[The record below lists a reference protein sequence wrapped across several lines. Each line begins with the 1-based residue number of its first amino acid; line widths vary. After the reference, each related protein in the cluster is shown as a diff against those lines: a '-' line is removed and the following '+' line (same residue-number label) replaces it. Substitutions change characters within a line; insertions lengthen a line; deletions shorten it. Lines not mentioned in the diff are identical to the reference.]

1 MSHTKKSKHC
11 KKDKCFCLR
20 VPYVPNPSYSVE
32 NLSVNPLAVVKHCKC
47 CCKVKQH
54 PFESTVVVTPIP
66 VAPFY

>member
-1 MSHTKKSKHC
+1 MPHSKKSKHC
-11 KKDKCFCLR
+11 KKEKCFCLR
-20 VPYVPNPSYSVE
+20 VPYVPSPSYSVE
-32 NLSVNPLAVVKHCKC
+32 NLSVNPLAVYKTCSC